1 MGQSTDNNNTWE
13 SYSDKN
19 SIANTLCWHVYSWSI
34 SLSINLRLWISDN
47 SISLKYDKINDQ
59 LLLTNL
65 PPLPNPEPRTLCFHQ
80 KTTIPAFSQCIIPC
94 AFSPTVNSWC
104 SYVVGPNQSPFSEH
118 GLLISWGI
126 TERGFKPILA
136 MAANI
141 TNTSITLEVSQDI
154 ATLDMMDISHQI
166 HFIEIDTHEG
176 DTTVVSATVDT
187 RLRTEDEL
195 I

>member
-1 MGQSTDNNNTWE
+1 
-13 SYSDKN
+13 
-19 SIANTLCWHVYSWSI
+19 
-34 SLSINLRLWISDN
+34 
-47 SISLKYDKINDQ
+47 
-59 LLLTNL
+59 
-65 PPLPNPEPRTLCFHQ
+65 
-80 KTTIPAFSQCIIPC
+80 
-94 AFSPTVNSWC
+94 
-104 SYVVGPNQSPFSEH
+104 
-118 GLLISWGI
+118 
-126 TERGFKPILA
+126 